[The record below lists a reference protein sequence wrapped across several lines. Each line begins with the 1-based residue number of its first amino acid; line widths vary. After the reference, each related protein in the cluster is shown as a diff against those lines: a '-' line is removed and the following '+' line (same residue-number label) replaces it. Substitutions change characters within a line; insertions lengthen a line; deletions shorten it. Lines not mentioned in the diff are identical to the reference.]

1 MRNALPRTLDP
12 TAFAIRRDAFLDAAQ
27 MLMQTKGFDQMSLQD
42 VLDQTHASKG
52 AFYHYFGSKT
62 DLLDAIVE
70 RMVDAAVAQVSPGI
84 DDADRTALEKL
95 EGFFGDLAAF
105 KLERREL
112 ILGFMRSWLSDDN
125 AIVREHHRRGLVGRL
140 QPVMTAIVSQGVA
153 EGVFQVSSPE
163 TTARV
168 LVSLIQGLTDDATGL
183 WLALDDGTI
192 SIDYMEMRLTSYVEA
207 FDRIL
212 GAKPGSVKLGDMS
225 VLRDW
230 HEWNQTYRK
239 EHP

>member
-1 MRNALPRTLDP
+1 VARTLDP
-12 TAFAIRRDAFLDAAQ
+12 QAFAIRRDAFLDAAQ
-27 MLMQTKGFDQMSLQD
+27 RLMQTKGFEAMSVQD
-42 VLDQTHASKG
+42 VLDETHASKG

-70 RMVDAAVAQVSPGI
+70 RMVDAAVAQVGPGV
-84 DDADRTALEKL
+84 DDPDRTALQKFEA
-95 EGFFGDLAAF
+95 FFADLAAF

-125 AIVREHHRRGLVGRL
+125 AIVREHHRRRLVGRL
-140 QPVMTAIVSQGVA
+140 QPVMTTIVTQGVA
-153 EGVFQVSSPE
+153 EGVFLVPSPE
-163 TTARV
+163 ATARV
-168 LVSLIQGLTDDATGL
+168 LISLIQGLTEDATDL

-192 SIDYMEMRLTSYVEA
+192 SFAYLETRLTSYVDA

-225 VLRDW
+225 LLRDW
-230 HEWNQTYRK
+230 YEWNQNYRK